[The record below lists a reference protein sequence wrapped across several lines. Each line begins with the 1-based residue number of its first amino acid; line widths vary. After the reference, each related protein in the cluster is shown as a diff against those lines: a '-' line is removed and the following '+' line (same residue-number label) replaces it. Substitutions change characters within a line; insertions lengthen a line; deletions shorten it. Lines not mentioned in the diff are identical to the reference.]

1 MMLLVNEKGI
11 EQPGGSDGEGVAVVL
26 ANPLDP
32 APGGFIGRA
41 GFYSPSTRGQVARTA
56 LGDRARAQAG
66 RRHHVQSRRGL
77 RIDLYALI

>member
-32 APGGFIGRA
+32 APGGFVVGYCPNFA
-41 GFYSPSTRGQVARTA
+41 APSV
-56 LGDRARAQAG
+56 
-66 RRHHVQSRRGL
+66 
-77 RIDLYALI
+77 LICSCG